1 MAESDVVSKP
11 PGQADQSS
19 DPVAKYQEDRHQ
31 PNGGDALTGGTK
43 QSISSRLQGFRT
55 SIQDHGIS
63 DESFKI
69 ISAAWRKSTEKS
81 YSSAWGKWM
90 LWCNRTN
97 TDPFLSSV
105 GPVLSFLT
113 EQFQEGKQYTTLNS
127 YRSALSATLQ
137 PIDGKPIG
145 QHPIVCRLLQ
155 GMFNQRPP
163 APRYQ
168 EVWDVSLVVRHI
180 QSGPPTAEL
189 ALKELSKR
197 LVTLLALCN
206 ASRASDLRALDT
218 RFKQPIG
225 GGIKFTI
232 PGLTK
237 TRRSGPPR
245 EVFSQPLMKQMPS
258 AR

>member
-1 MAESDVVSKP
+1 
-11 PGQADQSS
+11 
-19 DPVAKYQEDRHQ
+19 
-31 PNGGDALTGGTK
+31 
-43 QSISSRLQGFRT
+43 
-55 SIQDHGIS
+55 
-63 DESFKI
+63 
-69 ISAAWRKSTEKS
+69 
-81 YSSAWGKWM
+81 M

-97 TDPFLSSV
+97 TDPFPSSV

-155 GMFNQRPP
+155 GMFHQRPP

-189 ALKELSKR
+189 ALKEFSKR

-206 ASRASDLRALDT
+206 ASRASDLRALNT

-245 EVFSQPLMKQMPS
+245 ASFFFAAFDEADALCPVRTLEIYEEKTAHLETTGKKWIPS
-258 AR
+258 SSSPSRNPMGP